1 MTRERRVG
9 IFVAVGLL
17 ITTVAIFLIGQNRK
31 FWQRKVRYQAVYSQV
46 AGLKAGSPVSMGGVD
61 VGVVG
66 EVRYGDDKD
75 DSKIYVG
82 LDIVKDQA
90 PRIRKDVYEDD
101 GKTLKYPGTV
111 ARVVNKGLLGDKMIE
126 LTTADMRAPLLEAP
140 GPLRTSEPLDLNA
153 YIAKFDTISQKADT
167 ILANLEQGT
176 NALKD
181 PAFTDD
187 LKGTV
192 KNMRD
197 ISDGIA
203 HGDGPAHRLLFDK
216 NEADRLDRILN
227 NIDRSSGRI
236 EGILADTQDVTH
248 QVKTGPGIAH
258 ALLYDGEMSANAAG
272 SLDEIHKDL
281 AQIRTGNG
289 LAHTLLYGDTDSQH
303 LMKNVDAMSDD
314 LRAIVANLRAGKG
327 TLGALL
333 VDPSIYEDIKSLV
346 GNVERN
352 QVLRALVRYSI
363 KQDELKA
370 PPPPAPTVTD
380 PKPAP

>member
-140 GPLRTSEPLDLNA
+140 GPLRTS
-153 YIAKFDTISQKADT
+153 
-167 ILANLEQGT
+167 
-176 NALKD
+176 
-181 PAFTDD
+181 
-187 LKGTV
+187 
-192 KNMRD
+192 
-197 ISDGIA
+197 
-203 HGDGPAHRLLFDK
+203 
-216 NEADRLDRILN
+216 
-227 NIDRSSGRI
+227 
-236 EGILADTQDVTH
+236 
-248 QVKTGPGIAH
+248 
-258 ALLYDGEMSANAAG
+258 
-272 SLDEIHKDL
+272 
-281 AQIRTGNG
+281 
-289 LAHTLLYGDTDSQH
+289 
-303 LMKNVDAMSDD
+303 
-314 LRAIVANLRAGKG
+314 
-327 TLGALL
+327 
-333 VDPSIYEDIKSLV
+333 
-346 GNVERN
+346 
-352 QVLRALVRYSI
+352 
-363 KQDELKA
+363 
-370 PPPPAPTVTD
+370 
-380 PKPAP
+380 